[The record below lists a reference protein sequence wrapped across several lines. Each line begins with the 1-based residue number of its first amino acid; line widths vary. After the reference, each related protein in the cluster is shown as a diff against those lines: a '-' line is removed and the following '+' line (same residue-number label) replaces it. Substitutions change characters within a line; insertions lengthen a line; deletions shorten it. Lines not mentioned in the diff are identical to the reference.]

1 MEICKIERFQKEIG
15 VSDYLEGYVA
25 VEEFLEYCKACPN
38 YDATWSC
45 PPFDFDVA
53 GYWKQFSRLLVIARK
68 IYLPDGISQEEGFRI
83 LGDLKSEMTREL
95 FEMEATNPGSV
106 SLSAGS
112 CSICR
117 NAFGCENESENETG
131 TGNAAPH
138 GCTRSNGQPCRYPDT
153 MRYSIEA
160 LGSNVGLTVQ
170 KLLGIQLEWMEEGSC
185 RPTSYWWAS
194 C

>member
-1 MEICKIERFQKEIG
+1 MEKYRIERFQKEIG

-45 PPFDFDVA
+45 PPFDFDVE

-68 IYLPDGISQEEGFRI
+68 IYLPGGISQEEGFRI
-83 LGDLKSEMTREL
+83 LEEVKADMSREL
-95 FEMEATNPGSV
+95 FEMEAANPGSV

-117 NAFGCENESENETG
+117 NES
-131 TGNAAPH
+131 
-138 GCTRSNGQPCRYPDT
+138 GCTRPAGQPCRYPQT

-160 LGSNVGLTVQ
+160 LGGNVGLTVQ
-170 KLLGIQLEWMEEGSC
+170 KLLGLQLEWMEDGKL
-185 RPTSYWWAS
+185 PSYFVLAGGLLMP
-194 C
+194 

>member
-1 MEICKIERFQKEIG
+1 MG

-25 VEEFLEYCKACPN
+25 IEEFLEYCKACPN
-38 YDATWSC
+38 YGAIWSC
-45 PPFDFDVA
+45 PPFDFDA
-53 GYWKQFSRLLVIARK
+53 EGCWRRFSCLLVIARK
-68 IYLPDGISQEEGFRI
+68 IHLPGGISQAEGFRI
-83 LGDLKSEMTREL
+83 LEEVKADMSREL
-95 FEMEATNPGSV
+95 FEMEAANPGSV

-117 NAFGCENESENETG
+117 NAFGCETESETETG

-160 LGSNVGLTVQ
+160 LGGNVGLTVQ
-170 KLLGIQLEWMEEGSC
+170 KLLGIQLEWMEEGKVENAKTVVSDL
-185 RPTSYWWAS
+185 RGKYGL
-194 C
+194 

>member
-1 MEICKIERFQKEIG
+1 MKKGENDGKYRIERFQKEMG

-25 VEEFLEYCKACPN
+25 IEEFLEYCKACPN
-38 YDATWSC
+38 YDAIWSC
-45 PPFDFDVA
+45 PPFDFDA
-53 GYWKQFSRLLVIARK
+53 EGCWRRFSRLQVIARK

-117 NAFGCENESENETG
+117 NES
-131 TGNAAPH
+131 
-138 GCTRSNGQPCRYPDT
+138 GCTRPAGQPCRYPQT